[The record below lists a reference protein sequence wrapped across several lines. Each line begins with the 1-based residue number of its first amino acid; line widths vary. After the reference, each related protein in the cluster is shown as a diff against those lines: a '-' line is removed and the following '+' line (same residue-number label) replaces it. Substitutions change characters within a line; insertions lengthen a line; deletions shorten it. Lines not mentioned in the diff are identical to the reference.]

1 MSDKEQEKKLST
13 RGDGE
18 VKGKQHLPSLYQIG
32 DSVSFSPENGEYAI
46 PAYIRAITFTNSKI
60 RYSLY
65 LIAMK
70 STIHNVDSV
79 LVTDCLTGDFKKM
92 DFGDDNYS

>member
-1 MSDKEQEKKLST
+1 MSDKERK
-13 RGDGE
+13 
-18 VKGKQHLPSLYQIG
+18 LPSRHQIG
-32 DSVSFSPENGEYAI
+32 DSVIFSPENGSYAI
-46 PAYIRAITFTNSKI
+46 PAYVRAIIFTNSKI

-79 LVTDCLTGDFKKM
+79 LVDNCDVKGFKKM
-92 DFGDDNYS
+92 DFGADNYS